1 MKHASDSGTSVTETF
16 KVAQPTSVQKDLDGW
31 VRFLIEKNLPLSC
44 VEDKGYRNQSRFRT
58 KFTAKRCSTTI
69 HKIVKEV
76 KGKIA
81 KEMREAGRGSIL
93 YDAWTECSLHFV
105 AIFAC
110 YIRKIKG
117 MKDGVPITT
126 EKSEIKLLSVAPMMD
141 VMNNDA
147 KDEDERK
154 IACEFNAEL
163 YTEHFVKIFT
173 EFYKL
178 DVRKWAKACIAD
190 NCATNLKI
198 ARLLGLPHVPCGNHL
213 LNLDIRE
220 WVKNDAVLNNTVKKI
235 ARTMRQ
241 AKSQKNSAA
250 LSHETTLKPVMNN
263 DTRWSGIRC
272 MLERF
277 VRIRE
282 DLIRTAEKDGT
293 DLEVEDGANFAR
305 ICRKYLV
312 YMEELDST
320 TKLLQT
326 RLQPLYEARALL
338 DDIIEETESSNQQ
351 RIRSNSAFRNCT
363 FVPKRIKLN
372 HTRLHTNANFESGVC
387 KIQEKKELTLD
398 EAAAC
403 ENLLLANMV
412 VDNDDNDASDEDNNA
427 TEAEE
432 DDAWQSM
439 AQRHA
444 KRMREKEAQKAAEQ
458 NLNDTA
464 YGNCNFI
471 LGSVAEVERLWS
483 VCKHIL
489 TNERKGRMECNT
501 FEGLILLKMNIEH
514 WNIHDVVLADVAQDV
529 VDDEEEMIVD
539 IED

>member
-1 MKHASDSGTSVTETF
+1 
-16 KVAQPTSVQKDLDGW
+16 
-31 VRFLIEKNLPLSC
+31 
-44 VEDKGYRNQSRFRT
+44 
-58 KFTAKRCSTTI
+58 
-69 HKIVKEV
+69 
-76 KGKIA
+76 
-81 KEMREAGRGSIL
+81 
-93 YDAWTECSLHFV
+93 
-105 AIFAC
+105 
-110 YIRKIKG
+110 
-117 MKDGVPITT
+117 
-126 EKSEIKLLSVAPMMD
+126 
-141 VMNNDA
+141 
-147 KDEDERK
+147 
-154 IACEFNAEL
+154 
-163 YTEHFVKIFT
+163 
-173 EFYKL
+173 
-178 DVRKWAKACIAD
+178 
-190 NCATNLKI
+190 
-198 ARLLGLPHVPCGNHL
+198 
-213 LNLDIRE
+213 
-220 WVKNDAVLNNTVKKI
+220 
-235 ARTMRQ
+235 
-241 AKSQKNSAA
+241 
-250 LSHETTLKPVMNN
+250 
-263 DTRWSGIRC
+263 
-272 MLERF
+272 
-277 VRIRE
+277 
-282 DLIRTAEKDGT
+282 
-293 DLEVEDGANFAR
+293 
-305 ICRKYLV
+305 
-312 YMEELDST
+312 MEELDST

-363 FVPKRIKLN
+363 FVPKRIKLD
-372 HTRLHTNANFESGVC
+372 HARLHTNANFESGVC